1 MTKWIT
7 FFIYTVFLVL
17 SMRWGAVWLWL
28 IIMPTFLLLMMWA
41 EEDQDWVDTRGPAAR
56 DTHIE

>member
-28 IIMPTFLLLMMWA
+28 IIMPSFLLLMMWA
-41 EEDQDWVDTRGPAAR
+41 EEEDDPVVHRGPAVGDA
-56 DTHIE
+56 HIE

>member
-28 IIMPTFLLLMMWA
+28 IIMPSFLLLMMWA
-41 EEDQDWVDTRGPAAR
+41 EELDEPVGPAAR
-56 DTHIE
+56 DTHKE